1 MNPAET
7 GMTMARMLLPVLLAG
22 CGAGSGEG
30 LDASGRPLSEGGD
43 IELAPTFESIQAN
56 VFDPSCIICHSGA
69 AAPLGLRLEEQN
81 SYTALVGVP
90 SQQDGALLRVSPGAP
105 DLSYLV
111 RKLEGTASVGCRMP
125 LGGVPIPQATI
136 DFVRQWIVDGALPM
150 SIAPAGKAPVVI
162 SLTPAPGSVMTEFPS
177 MLVAGFDQEI
187 DASTVNELT
196 FLLFRS
202 GGDGR
207 FSDGNEV
214 RIAAMSV
221 TLSTVNARVA
231 IMKLAGVAPVED
243 RYRVILQGAG
253 PNVIQNL
260 GGQVLDGDF
269 IAEFDVGGSAPA
281 LYAGEVR

>member
-1 MNPAET
+1 MNPAAT

-30 LDASGRPLSEGGD
+30 LDSSGRPLSEGGD
-43 IELAPTFESIQAN
+43 IALAATLESIQAN
-56 VFDPSCIICHSGA
+56 VFNPSCIICHSGA
-69 AAPLGLRLEEQN
+69 AAPLGLRLDEQH

-90 SQQDGALLRVSPGAP
+90 SQQDGALLRVAPGAP
-105 DLSYLV
+105 DQSYLV
-111 RKLEGTASVGCRMP
+111 RKLEGTASVGGRMP

-136 DFVRQWIVDGALPM
+136 DFVRQWIVDGAPPM

-231 IMKLAGVAPVED
+231 ILKLAGVAPVED
-243 RYRVILQGAG
+243 HYRVILHGAG
-253 PNVIQNL
+253 PNVIQNI
-260 GGQVLDGDF
+260 GGQVMDGDF
-269 IAEFDVGGSAPA
+269 IAEFDVRGSAPA
-281 LYAGEVR
+281 LHAGEVR

>member
-1 MNPAET
+1 MNPAAT

-30 LDASGRPLSEGGD
+30 LDASGRPLSESGD

-69 AAPLGLRLEEQN
+69 AAPLGLRLDEQN

-111 RKLEGTASVGCRMP
+111 RKLEGTASVGGRMP

-150 SIAPAGKAPVVI
+150 SIAPAGKAPVVV

-196 FLLFRS
+196 FLLLRS

-214 RIAAMSV
+214 RIAAMSA

-253 PNVIQNL
+253 SNVIQNI

-269 IAEFDVGGSAPA
+269 VAEFDVRGSAPA
-281 LYAGEVR
+281 LHTGEVR